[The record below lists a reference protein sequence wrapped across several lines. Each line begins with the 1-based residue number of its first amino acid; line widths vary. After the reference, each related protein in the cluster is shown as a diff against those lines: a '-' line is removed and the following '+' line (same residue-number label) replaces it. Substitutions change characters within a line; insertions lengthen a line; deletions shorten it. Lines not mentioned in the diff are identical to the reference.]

1 MQKTPK
7 GWSALLGLAAALS
20 SAVQALPAPRQIDV
34 TLETESSVFTV
45 LPNGNIVVV
54 DKMFNT
60 ATATSAGAVWLYQAD
75 GTLISKLTG
84 ADVLMYIGEN
94 GITVLSD
101 GNFVVKSPAFQ
112 LPSDPAGCNR
122 GATTWVNATTGLSGT
137 VSAANS
143 LIGGSAM
150 IGSAWKS
157 PPCRATRMWFAEGSV
172 VWVRSRPCGGGDRY
186 RDGGQF
192 LDRLKRGRCHWRGR
206 HAAA

>member
-75 GTLISKLTG
+75 GILISRLTG
-84 ADVLMYIGEN
+84 DVLMYIGE
-94 GITVLSD
+94 
-101 GNFVVKSPAFQ
+101 
-112 LPSDPAGCNR
+112 
-122 GATTWVNATTGLSGT
+122 
-137 VSAANS
+137 
-143 LIGGSAM
+143 
-150 IGSAWKS
+150 
-157 PPCRATRMWFAEGSV
+157 AE
-172 VWVRSRPCGGGDRY
+172 SRC
-186 RDGGQF
+186 
-192 LDRLKRGRCHWRGR
+192 
-206 HAAA
+206 

>member
-60 ATATSAGAVWLYQAD
+60 ATATNAGAVWLYTAD
-75 GTLISKLTG
+75 GILISRLTG
-84 ADVLMYIGEN
+84 ETNNKVGLG
-94 GITVLSD
+94 GITVLKD
-101 GNFVVKSPAFQ
+101 GNFVVSSPQFQ
-112 LPSDPAGCNR
+112 FPPDPALCYR

-143 LIGGSAM
+143 LIGGSAR
-150 IGSAWKS
+150 ICSAWKS

-172 VWVRSRPCGGGDRY
+172 IWVRSRPCGGGDRY

>member
-75 GTLISKLTG
+75 GILISKLTG
-84 ADVLMYIGEN
+84 ETNNILV
-94 GITVLSD
+94 
-101 GNFVVKSPAFQ
+101 
-112 LPSDPAGCNR
+112 
-122 GATTWVNATTGLSGT
+122 
-137 VSAANS
+137 
-143 LIGGSAM
+143 
-150 IGSAWKS
+150 
-157 PPCRATRMWFAEGSV
+157 RME
-172 VWVRSRPCGGGDRY
+172 SRC
-186 RDGGQF
+186 
-192 LDRLKRGRCHWRGR
+192 
-206 HAAA
+206 

>member
-60 ATATSAGAVWLYQAD
+60 ATATNAGAVWLYTAD
-75 GTLISKLTG
+75 GILISRLTG
-84 ADVLMYIGEN
+84 ETNNKVGLG
-94 GITVLSD
+94 GITVLKD
-101 GNFVVKSPAFQ
+101 GNFVVSSPQFQ
-112 LPSDPAGCNR
+112 FPPDPALCYR

-143 LIGGSAM
+143 LIGGSAR
-150 IGSAWKS
+150 ICSAGKS

-172 VWVRSRPCGGGDRY
+172 IWVRSRPCGGGDRY

>member
-60 ATATSAGAVWLYQAD
+60 ATATNAGAVWLYTAD
-75 GTLISKLTG
+75 GILISRLTG
-84 ADVLMYIGEN
+84 ETNNKVGLG
-94 GITVLSD
+94 GITVLKD
-101 GNFVVKSPAFQ
+101 GNFVVSSPQFQ
-112 LPSDPAGCNR
+112 FPPDPALCYR

-143 LIGGSAM
+143 LIGGSAR
-150 IGSAWKS
+150 ICSAGSHRPAGRRV
-157 PPCRATRMWFAEGSV
+157 CGSRR
-172 VWVRSRPCGGGDRY
+172 VR
-186 RDGGQF
+186 
-192 LDRLKRGRCHWRGR
+192 
-206 HAAA
+206 